1 MNAIV
6 GGTTAIDQQFRD
18 VAGRFGLGSRNE
30 PGERM
35 LQFCQEHDLTIT
47 NTLFHHHVR
56 RLYTWKSPGDRY
68 RNQIDY
74 IMVRSRWKSSIL
86 NCKTYPGAECGSDHQ
101 LLVMQFRLR
110 LKNIRKPQTKA
121 AITDATKEVFQ
132 REIQQ
137 KLANDVNNI
146 MNIQDPDLEW
156 ENVKSLMK
164 ETADSVISRSHNTK
178 RPNKHWITQRTLD
191 TIEERKEIKR
201 KGLTTQNSK
210 ETYRR
215 LCKKIQEQCRQ
226 DKNNYVKKI
235 CSEIEEHQNSNQTRD
250 LYKKVRELT
259 RKFKPRTTA
268 IEDENGEVLWNNEDI
283 LQRWKQYC
291 EELYKEE
298 VDVVN
303 EVQVPHII
311 NELEPNILKSEVEEA
326 ITHLKLNKTP
336 GTDGVS
342 AEMIKLIGEEGV
354 KIVHNICNKVWQ
366 SRQWPK
372 DWTNSA
378 FIPIH
383 KKGSTQKCQNY
394 RTISLTSH
402 ASKILLRIIDRR
414 LQRYLTPEIPPEQA
428 GFVKGRGTRDQIF
441 NMRYANS

>member
-1 MNAIV
+1 M
-6 GGTTAIDQQFRD
+6 
-18 VAGRFGLGSRNE
+18 
-30 PGERM
+30 
-35 LQFCQEHDLTIT
+35 
-47 NTLFHHHVR
+47 
-56 RLYTWKSPGDRY
+56 
-68 RNQIDY
+68 
-74 IMVRSRWKSSIL
+74 
-86 NCKTYPGAECGSDHQ
+86 
-101 LLVMQFRLR
+101 
-110 LKNIRKPQTKA
+110 
-121 AITDATKEVFQ
+121 
-132 REIQQ
+132 
-137 KLANDVNNI
+137 
-146 MNIQDPDLEW
+146 
-156 ENVKSLMK
+156 
-164 ETADSVISRSHNTK
+164 
-178 RPNKHWITQRTLD
+178 
-191 TIEERKEIKR
+191 
-201 KGLTTQNSK
+201 
-210 ETYRR
+210 
-215 LCKKIQEQCRQ
+215 CKKIQEQCRQ

-259 RKFKPRTTA
+259 RKFKPKTTA

-291 EELYKEE
+291 EEPYKDE

-326 ITHLKLNKTP
+326 ITHLKLNKTA

-402 ASKILLRIIDRR
+402 ASKILLRIID
-414 LQRYLTPEIPPEQA
+414 
-428 GFVKGRGTRDQIF
+428 
-441 NMRYANS
+441 